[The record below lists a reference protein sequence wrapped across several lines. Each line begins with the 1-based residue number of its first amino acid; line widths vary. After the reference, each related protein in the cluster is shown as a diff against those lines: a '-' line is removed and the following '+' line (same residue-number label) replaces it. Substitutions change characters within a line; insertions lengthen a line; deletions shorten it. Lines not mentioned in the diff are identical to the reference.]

1 MDSLKPYIHVTSE
14 LARSIIDMLPT
25 GAMVVNSEGVILVSN
40 SILDDVF
47 ESDCSVAGSSINKY
61 LPAAVGEHAHELYM
75 RSFFDDPTPRQMGAG
90 KSLHATTFS
99 GRHIPIEIGL
109 NPIYVNEQLC
119 VLATVVD
126 ITSRLEASL
135 LVERSIEAAPHGV
148 LLVDQSGA
156 ITLAN
161 QSLCDCFGYAM
172 DEVVGKR
179 IEFLLPARYRDSH
192 LTMRKSFWSKPSVR
206 RMGVGRDLTALHA
219 DGREFPVEIGLSP
232 LSEENQVTL
241 VTLTD
246 ITDRKRMELELK
258 DSNQS
263 LEEFTYVASHD
274 LKSPLRGISDLVE
287 WIKDDL
293 GSDVSSEVPKNLN
306 RISVRVNRMELLI
319 ENLLSYARSG
329 KSESEVE
336 EIGIP
341 ELMDSTLSFLNVP
354 PQFTVS
360 LSLSEKNITA
370 VKTPLETVL
379 RNIISNAVKHHD
391 KNEGTIQI
399 FTKSE
404 GNMVLF
410 SITDDGP
417 GIPKSSRQRVFK
429 LFQTASTK
437 SKRSTGIGLS
447 VCRRLVEAHGGRIE
461 FKCDSKNTTFFVWW
475 PKYIRKDTH
484 D

>member
-14 LARSIIDMLPT
+14 LARSIINMLPT

-40 SILDDVF
+40 SNLDGVF
-47 ESDCSVAGSSINKY
+47 ESDCSIAGSSINNY
-61 LPAAVGEHAHELYM
+61 LPIAVGEQAHERYM
-75 RSFFDDPTPRQMGAG
+75 HSFFDDPTPRQMGAG
-90 KSLHATTFS
+90 KSLHATTSS
-99 GRHIPIEIGL
+99 GRNIPIEIGL
-109 NPIYVNEQLC
+109 NPIYVDEQLC

-135 LVERSIEAAPHGV
+135 LVERTIEAAPHGV
-148 LLVDQSGA
+148 LLVDQLGT

-161 QSLCDCFGYAM
+161 QSLCDSFGYAA
-172 DEVVGKR
+172 DDVIGKKIEV
-179 IEFLLPARYRDSH
+179 LLPARYRDSH
-192 LTMRKSFWSKPSVR
+192 LAMRKSFWREPSVR
-206 RMGVGRDLTALHA
+206 RMGIGRDLTALHA

-232 LSEENQVTL
+232 LSEDKQVTL

-287 WIKDDL
+287 WINDDL
-293 GSDVSSEVPKNLN
+293 GSDVSGEVPKNLN

-336 EIGIP
+336 EIDIP
-341 ELMDSTLSFLNVP
+341 ELLDSTLSFLNVP

-360 LSLSEKNITA
+360 LSLSEKEITA

-399 FTKSE
+399 VTKSE

-429 LFQTASTK
+429 LFQTASTQ

-461 FKCDSKNTTFFVWW
+461 FKCDSKNTTFFIWW

>member
-1 MDSLKPYIHVTSE
+1 MEGLKPYLHVTSE

-25 GAMVVNSEGVILVSN
+25 GAMVVNSQGVILVSN
-40 SILDDVF
+40 SILDDIF
-47 ESDCSVAGSSINKY
+47 ESDGSVAGSNINTY
-61 LPAAVGEHAHELYM
+61 LPTTVGEQSHERYM
-75 RSFFDDPTPRQMGAG
+75 RSFFSDPTPRQMGAG

-99 GRHIPIEIGL
+99 GRRIPIEIGL

-126 ITSRLEASL
+126 ITSRMEASL
-135 LVERSIEAAPHGV
+135 LVERTIEAAPHGV
-148 LLVDQSGA
+148 LIVDQSGA
-156 ITLAN
+156 ITMAN
-161 QSLCDCFGYAM
+161 QSLCDCFGYVM
-172 DEVVGKR
+172 DDVVGKK
-179 IEFLLPARYRDSH
+179 IEVLLPARYRNSH
-192 LTMRKSFWSKPSVR
+192 LTMRESFWSKPSVR

-232 LSEENQVTL
+232 LSEDKQVTL

-246 ITDRKRMELELK
+246 ITDRKRMELELR

-274 LKSPLRGISDLVE
+274 LKSPLRGISDLIE
-287 WIKDDL
+287 WINDDL
-293 GSDVSSEVPKNLN
+293 GVDVSSEVSKNLN

-336 EIGIP
+336 DINIP
-341 ELMDSTLSFLNVP
+341 ELVDSTLSFLNVP
-354 PQFTVS
+354 SEFAVS
-360 LSLSEKNITA
+360 LCLLEKEITA

-379 RNIISNAVKHHD
+379 RNVVSNAIKHHD
-391 KNEGTIQI
+391 KVDGTIHI
-399 FTKSE
+399 STESE
-404 GNMVLF
+404 GNMILF
-410 SITDDGP
+410 SIVDDGP
-417 GIPKSSRQRVFK
+417 GIPKSSRQRIFK
-429 LFQTASTK
+429 LFQTASSK

-447 VCRRLVEAHGGRIE
+447 VCRRLVETHGGKIDFE
-461 FKCDSKNTTFFVWW
+461 CDSKNTKFFIWW
-475 PKYIRKDTH
+475 PKYVRKDTH